1 MNLID
6 DKKRKAELTNIFVEL
21 LMQDK
26 EGRKEAQKD
35 LYEILGVARD
45 ATLDEI
51 KKAYRKLALKYH
63 PDKNSDPLAQ
73 KLFVELSEAYSILSD
88 PKLRSQY
95 DGGRS
100 PEDLQRAKARDGRG
114 RSAYADDG
122 DG

>member
-1 MNLID
+1 
-6 DKKRKAELTNIFVEL
+6 
-21 LMQDK
+21 MQDR
-26 EGRKEAQKD
+26 EGAREKQKD

-88 PKLRSQY
+88 PKLRAQY
-95 DGGRS
+95 DGGSS
-100 PEDLQRAKARDGRG
+100 PDDLQRSRSKDGSG
-114 RSAYADDG
+114 RASRHENGEDQE
-122 DG
+122 

>member
-1 MNLID
+1 
-6 DKKRKAELTNIFVEL
+6 
-21 LMQDK
+21 MQDR
-26 EGRKEAQKD
+26 EGAREKQKD

-73 KLFVELSEAYSILSD
+73 KMFVELSEAYSILSD
-88 PKLRSQY
+88 PDMRSQY

-100 PEDLQRAKARDGRG
+100 PDDLHRSKTRDSHGRYSRESSSERSARD
-114 RSAYADDG
+114 DE
-122 DG
+122 